1 MAGEEDR
8 LQLSESAP
16 RLLLLLLAP
25 PELLVE
31 EPQERCEEVE
41 EVPEKFKAENC
52 EETRDSLYRG
62 VIGESQEEVDFSFGA
77 VGSGTFL
84 GGGPFLFQNPV
95 GI

>member
-16 RLLLLLLAP
+16 RLLLLLAP

-31 EPQERCEEVE
+31 EPHERCEE